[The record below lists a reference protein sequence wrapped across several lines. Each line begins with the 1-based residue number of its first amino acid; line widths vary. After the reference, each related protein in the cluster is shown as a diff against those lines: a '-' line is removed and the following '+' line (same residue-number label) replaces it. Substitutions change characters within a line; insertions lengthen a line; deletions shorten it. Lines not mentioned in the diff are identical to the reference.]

1 MKITELLEH
10 RMIFRRKPKSSG
22 MDISWRCTTG
32 PRKNKTVKSL
42 TQCSAP
48 LNPEKITK
56 MKNTRK
62 KTSKVQSRKTKLTKK
77 IDPVS
82 KLVTKINKQ
91 KAKPKQNS

>member
-10 RMIFRRKPKSSG
+10 RMIFKRNAKSG
-22 MDISWRCTTG
+22 KVDISWRCTTG

-48 LNPEKITK
+48 LDPAKISK
-56 MKNTRK
+56 MKTTRK
-62 KTSKVQSRKTKLTKK
+62 KTSKVQSKKTKITKK
-77 IDPVS
+77 VDPVS

-91 KAKPKQNS
+91 KKID